1 MNNKYIIGIDGG
13 SQSTK
18 VTIFDLKGNI
28 ICEGK
33 ENLKPYDL
41 PSPGIAEHPGDDLWE
56 STIAATKKAL
66 SKFEGD
72 KKDII
77 GVGICSIRCC
87 KVHLKEDGT
96 LAQPVMSW
104 MDKRAYAPY
113 DGENSSVKYVVT
125 TSGYMNHRFT
135 GQKID
140 TSGNYVAGGWPFD
153 FNKWNW
159 SEKEEDFK
167 NLNLKKEMLFEL
179 KEPGTIVGFTTNE
192 IEEIMG
198 IPAGLPVVQTS
209 NDKAVEALG
218 VGAIKKDT
226 LLVSLGT
233 YITSMI
239 HAEEKS
245 NGGNYHWTNAGNMPL
260 SYLYESS
267 GIRRGMW
274 TVSWLRNLLGKEV
287 IENAKHL
294 NISPEEYMNKE
305 AEKVPAGSDGLM
317 TVLDWLAPNDA
328 LYKRGMMIGF
338 DGHMG
343 APHMYRSILEAIAF
357 TMKNHADNM
366 IDELDIDVNNL
377 IISGGGSNSD
387 LFMQIFA
394 DVFGKPTIRN
404 VVNGAAAM
412 GTAISIAVA
421 LNVYSS
427 YEEAVENMVKIKDVF
442 QPNLENTKLYKEL
455 NENVYKQITKHT
467 DNVLMKS
474 FDVLHG

>member
-1 MNNKYIIGIDGG
+1 MKNKYIVGIDGG

-18 VTIFDLKGNI
+18 VTIFDLKGNVV
-28 ICEGK
+28 CEGK
-33 ENLKPYDL
+33 QNLNPYHL
-41 PSPGIAEHPGDDLWE
+41 PSPGVAEHPGDDLWD
-56 STIAATKKAL
+56 STIIATKKAL
-66 SKFEGD
+66 ANFKGD

-77 GVGICSIRCC
+77 GVGVCSIRCC
-87 KVHLKEDGT
+87 KVYLKEDGT

-113 DGENSSVKYVVT
+113 EDENPDVKYVVT

-135 GQKID
+135 GQKVD
-140 TSGNYVAGGWPFD
+140 TSGNYVAGGWPFNFD
-153 FNKWNW
+153 KWNW
-159 SEKEEDFK
+159 SENEEDFK

-179 KEPGTIVGFTTNE
+179 KNPGTIVGYTTKE
-192 IEEIMG
+192 IESLMG
-198 IPAGLPVVQTS
+198 LPAGLPVVQTS

-218 VGAIKKDT
+218 VGAIKDDT

-239 HAEEKS
+239 HAKQKS
-245 NGGNYHWTNAGNMPL
+245 DGGNYHWTNAGNMPS

-287 IENAKHL
+287 VESAKNL

-317 TVLDWLAPNDA
+317 TILDWLAPNDA

-343 APHMYRSILEAIAF
+343 SAHMYRSILEAIAF
-357 TMKNHADNM
+357 TMKNNADAMTN
-366 IDELDIDVNNL
+366 ELQINVKNL
-377 IISGGGSNSD
+377 VISGGGSNSD

-394 DVFGKPTIRN
+394 DVFGKPTVRN

-412 GTAISIAVA
+412 GTAISTAVA
-421 LNVYSS
+421 LGIYKT
-427 YEEAVENMVKIKDVF
+427 YEEAVTNMVKVKDTF
-442 QPNLENTKLYKEL
+442 EPNLKNTELYDEL
-455 NENVYKQITKHT
+455 NEKVYKQVTNHT
-467 DNVLMKS
+467 DNVLKKS
-474 FDVLHG
+474 FEILYK